1 MSSYA
6 VILPSGERR
15 ETNDPEEFGKLCDLL
30 EEREREYDTEEND
43 G

>member
-15 ETNDPEEFGKLCDLL
+15 ETNDPEEFDDLIQLL
-30 EEREREYDTEEND
+30 EEADREHTTEVSQ
-43 G
+43 